1 MTLGL
6 QPWSRLRTTVGYTLL
21 HENDAVLG
29 MASANPGDLPLGSTT
44 DAATAGADWAL
55 AHGVSL
61 SASASVGR
69 TRAGDAAR
77 SPLAVGADGLMS
89 SSFQVGLAKDGLLDR
104 HDRVRISFAQPMHV
118 ESGSVDVSMLQV
130 VDRTTGA
137 LGVVTQ
143 HTGITSPQRRY
154 VAEML
159 YGRDLLNGTAQVS
172 VFGRANINAQA
183 SDALPGVTGGTSFRL
198 AF

>member
-1 MTLGL
+1 M
-6 QPWSRLRTTVGYTLL
+6 RTTVGYTVL

-29 MASANPGDLPLGSTT
+29 MASANRDDLPLGSTT
-44 DAATAGADWAL
+44 DAATAGADWSL
-55 AHGVSL
+55 ARGLSL
-61 SASASVGR
+61 SATASVGR

-77 SPLAVGADGLMS
+77 SPLAVGAGGLVS
-89 SSFQVGLAKDGLLDR
+89 SSFQVAMAKEGLLDR
-104 HDRVRISFAQPMHV
+104 HDRLRVSFAQPMHV

-137 LGVVTQ
+137 LGIVTQ
-143 HTGITSPQRRY
+143 QAGITAPERRY

-159 YGRDLLNGTAQVS
+159 YGRDLMNGTAQLS
-172 VFGRANINAQA
+172 LFGRANINAQA
-183 SDALPGVTGGTSFRL
+183 SDQLPTVVGGTSFRL